1 MKKLPLVLLLT
12 CSTMLIACSGEKI
25 NAHSDKTAY
34 RSVKMIKNRLQ
45 PEIRVEYEMSFWM
58 IRDANKDDAAFL
70 AAVDG
75 KKAVEIIGMG
85 KEIYQKRKTEGFAE
99 YQQYKTWE
107 EMMAKY
113 DRDRLDQGKSKSDIK
128 EKISD
133 PTSGNRDVSYSM

>member
-25 NAHSDKTAY
+25 NAHSDKTTY

-75 KKAVEIIGMG
+75 KKLLKLLEWVKKFI
-85 KEIYQKRKTEGFAE
+85 KSVKRKVLQNISNT
-99 YQQYKTWE
+99 KH
-107 EMMAKY
+107 
-113 DRDRLDQGKSKSDIK
+113 GKK
-128 EKISD
+128 
-133 PTSGNRDVSYSM
+133 